1 MALPAR
7 FLSTLT
13 VTRTAAGQFIDGDWI
28 DGSTS
33 TITVPASVQPMTE
46 REIRRLP
53 EAIRTTASLKV
64 YSDSQLR
71 PADEHAGTKGDTFA
85 WDGYTWV
92 VVGSERQAYTSL
104 EHYKSYAAL
113 VDLPEDAP

>member
-7 FLSTLT
+7 FLSTIT
-13 VTRTAAGQFIDGDWI
+13 ITRHGAGQFIGGDWL
-28 DGSTS
+28 DGTS
-33 TITVPASVQPMTE
+33 TLTVPASVQPMTE

-53 EAIRTTASLKV
+53 EVIRTTASLKL
-64 YSDSQLR
+64 YSASQLR

-104 EHYKSYAAL
+104 EHYKAYAAL
-113 VDLPEDAP
+113 VDLPEEAP